1 MRQVHFLMFFVFTLL
16 IIGESQALPR
26 FSLKGGAVC
35 QDCHVNPTGGEL
47 RTDRGWNFGKK
58 FLPMNSQEKEEF
70 LMTNR
75 IGENI
80 YFGLDLR
87 GQYLVRTTEENT
99 RTDFQRMNASIYT
112 AIDLSDKISVQARY
126 DFIQQIYEGYAVARI
141 LPNDSY
147 IKGGTFSPN
156 YGVRI
161 DDHTAYTRGGDLGLL
176 FATGNRQGL
185 IYEPRYVES
194 GAEVGVYFDE
204 YAFLTASVG
213 NPRTQL
219 FQTDPSYTANLMITP
234 PTGEDVHLFVGGSYS
249 NFKDQRFTPS
259 FQTIYPEVQMYGGYL
274 GFGAA
279 GFTLIGEYDFAND
292 LTGTDIKSGAL
303 MIEASY
309 RIIRGLDAVI
319 RYDRFDPDSD
329 IEKDEVSRVVF
340 GFEFFPYSFIEIR
353 PQFRL
358 QMEDPDVNN
367 NSFVIQSHIYY

>member
-126 DFIQQIYEGYAVARI
+126 DFIQQIY
-141 LPNDSY
+141 
-147 IKGGTFSPN
+147 
-156 YGVRI
+156 
-161 DDHTAYTRGGDLGLL
+161 
-176 FATGNRQGL
+176 
-185 IYEPRYVES
+185 
-194 GAEVGVYFDE
+194 
-204 YAFLTASVG
+204 
-213 NPRTQL
+213 
-219 FQTDPSYTANLMITP
+219 
-234 PTGEDVHLFVGGSYS
+234 
-249 NFKDQRFTPS
+249 
-259 FQTIYPEVQMYGGYL
+259 
-274 GFGAA
+274 
-279 GFTLIGEYDFAND
+279 
-292 LTGTDIKSGAL
+292 
-303 MIEASY
+303 
-309 RIIRGLDAVI
+309 
-319 RYDRFDPDSD
+319 
-329 IEKDEVSRVVF
+329 
-340 GFEFFPYSFIEIR
+340 
-353 PQFRL
+353 
-358 QMEDPDVNN
+358 
-367 NSFVIQSHIYY
+367 